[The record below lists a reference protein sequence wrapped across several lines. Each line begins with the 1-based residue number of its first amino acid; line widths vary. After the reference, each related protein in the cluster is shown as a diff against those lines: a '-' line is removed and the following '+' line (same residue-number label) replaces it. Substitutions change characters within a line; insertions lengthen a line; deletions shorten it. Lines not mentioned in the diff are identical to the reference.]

1 MNIIWWTLYIL
12 GALTICILWTQ
23 LMALIGTWLKSYRD
37 SKDPLTLTRKDVESL
52 VRMEVQAALE
62 NVEISRTT
70 YHGLGKDSFRIT
82 HKDEALLR
90 DHIRNDFDKEEK

>member
-1 MNIIWWTLYIL
+1 MNVIWWTLYIL

-70 YHGLGKDSFRIT
+70 YPGLGKDSFRIT
-82 HKDEALLR
+82 PKDEALLR
-90 DHIRNDFDKEEK
+90 DHIRDDFGKEKK